1 MRTLMAN
8 FMSDIFSDK
17 EGGLEAPTRH
27 PVNWKEDSF
36 WDKEEFLKESE
47 RVYDVCHTCRRCV
60 SLCESFP
67 TLFDLIDES
76 ETFELDGVD
85 KNDFQKVVDECYMCD
100 LCYQTK
106 CPYVPPHPWALDFP
120 HLMLRGKA
128 IAYEEKNKP
137 LKQRARDS
145 LLTSTDKLGSLM
157 KLPLVDIT
165 YEAISASPKARK
177 VAAKITGVHEEAPW
191 PKFEKSVQKYEPQP
205 IETVT
210 STEKTTGKVALFV
223 GCYCRNNDAE
233 LANDLLKVLEH
244 NQIEAKIMVDDKCCG
259 MPKLDLGDLKSV
271 EDLME
276 QNVPKLMQEIEN
288 GYDIISLVP
297 SCVLMFKQGL
307 PLLFDD
313 KEELK
318 VIKQH
323 MFDPFEYLSDRESK
337 GLLNKDF
344 KNSLGKIAY
353 QVACHQRVQNIGPKT
368 KELLEL
374 VPETEV
380 QAIERCSGH
389 DGTYAVREETHKN
402 SVKIA
407 RPVSRKVDESE
418 PDHLTSDCPL
428 AAKQIQHVS
437 KNKPDSAHPI
447 SLIKKAYGVD

>member
-1 MRTLMAN
+1 
-8 FMSDIFSDK
+8 MSDIFSDK

-297 SCVLMFKQGL
+297 SCVLMFKQEL

-318 VIKQH
+318 FIKQH

>member
-1 MRTLMAN
+1 M
-8 FMSDIFSDK
+8 
-17 EGGLEAPTRH
+17 
-27 PVNWKEDSF
+27 
-36 WDKEEFLKESE
+36 
-47 RVYDVCHTCRRCV
+47 
-60 SLCESFP
+60 
-67 TLFDLIDES
+67 
-76 ETFELDGVD
+76 D

-297 SCVLMFKQGL
+297 SCVLMFKQEL

-323 MFDPFEYLSDRESK
+323 IFDPFEYLSDRESK

>member
-1 MRTLMAN
+1 
-8 FMSDIFSDK
+8 MSDIFSDK

-157 KLPLVDIT
+157 KLPLLDIT

-297 SCVLMFKQGL
+297 SCVLMFKQEL

-437 KNKPDSAHPI
+437 ENKPDSAHPI

>member
-1 MRTLMAN
+1 
-8 FMSDIFSDK
+8 MSDIFSDR

-27 PVNWKEDSF
+27 PVNWKEESF
-36 WDKEEFLKESE
+36 LDKEDFLKESE

-76 ETFELDGVD
+76 DTFELDGVD
-85 KNDFQKVVDECYMCD
+85 NNDFQKVVDECYMCD

-128 IAYEEKNKP
+128 IAYEEKNKS
-137 LKQRARDS
+137 LKQRSRDS
-145 LLTSTDKLGSLM
+145 VLTSTDRLGKLM
-157 KLPLVDIT
+157 KLPLIDIT
-165 YEAISASPKARK
+165 YKAISASPTARK
-177 VAAKITGVHEEAPW
+177 VASKLTGVHAEAPW
-191 PKFEKSVQKYEPQP
+191 PNFEKSVEQYIPKKLDKVQ
-205 IETVT
+205 V
-210 STEKTTGKVALFV
+210 TEKTTGKVAVFT
-223 GCYCRNNDAE
+223 GCYCRNNDAN

-244 NQIEAKIMVDDKCCG
+244 NGVEAKLMVNDKCCG

-271 EDLME
+271 EKLME
-276 QNVPKLMQEIEN
+276 ENVPILLEEIDN
-288 GYDIISLVP
+288 DYDIISLVP
-297 SCVLMFKQGL
+297 SCVLMFKQEL
-307 PLLFDD
+307 PLLFNDNKD
-313 KEELK
+313 LK
-318 VIKQH
+318 RIKKH

-337 GLLNKDF
+337 GLMNKDF
-344 KNSLGKIAY
+344 KTSLEKIAY

-374 VPETEV
+374 IPDTEV

-389 DGTYAVREETHKN
+389 DGTYAVKEETHKN

-437 KNKPDSAHPI
+437 KNKINTAHPI
-447 SLIKKAYGVD
+447 SLIKKAYGVE

>member
-1 MRTLMAN
+1 
-8 FMSDIFSDK
+8 MSDIFSEK

-27 PVNWKEDSF
+27 PVKWKEDAF
-36 WDKEEFLKESE
+36 LDKEAFLEESE

-76 ETFELDGVD
+76 DTFELDGVD

-128 IAYEEKNKP
+128 IAYQEKNKTF
-137 LKQRARDS
+137 KQRTRDS
-145 LLTSTDKLGSLM
+145 VLTSTDSLGKLM
-157 KLPLVDIT
+157 KLPLIDIT
-165 YEAISASPKARK
+165 YDAIASNSTSRK
-177 VAAKITGVHEEAPW
+177 LAGKLIGVHPEAPW
-191 PKFEKSVQKYEPQP
+191 PAFEKSVEHYTPKKIDQVQK
-205 IETVT
+205 TD
-210 STEKTTGKVALFV
+210 KTTGKVAVFT
-223 GCYCRNNDAE
+223 GCYCRNNDSN
-233 LANDLLKVLEH
+233 LANDLMKVLEH
-244 NQIEAKIMVDDKCCG
+244 NDIEAKLIVDDKCCG

-271 EDLME
+271 E
-276 QNVPKLMQEIEN
+276 KLMKQNTPTLLNEIEA
-288 GYDIISLVP
+288 GFDIISLVP
-297 SCVLMFKQGL
+297 SCVLMFKQEL
-307 PLLFDD
+307 PLLFDENED
-313 KEELK
+313 LK
-318 VIKQH
+318 IIKQH
-323 MFDPFEYLSDRESK
+323 VFDPFEYLSDRESK
-337 GLLNKDF
+337 GLMNKEF

-353 QVACHQRVQNIGPKT
+353 QVACHQRVQNMGPKT

-374 VPETEV
+374 VPDTEV

-389 DGTYAVREETHKN
+389 DGTYAVKEETHKN

-407 RPVSRKVDESE
+407 RPVSRKVDETE

-447 SLIKKAYGVD
+447 SLIKKAYGVE

>member
-1 MRTLMAN
+1 
-8 FMSDIFSDK
+8 MSDIFSDK

-297 SCVLMFKQGL
+297 SCVLMFKQEL

-437 KNKPDSAHPI
+437 QNKPDSAHPI

>member
-1 MRTLMAN
+1 MAS

-157 KLPLVDIT
+157 KLPLIDIT

-244 NQIEAKIMVDDKCCG
+244 NQIEAKIMLDDKCCG
-259 MPKLDLGDLKSV
+259 MPKLDLVDLKSV

-297 SCVLMFKQGL
+297 SCVLMFKQEL

>member
-1 MRTLMAN
+1 
-8 FMSDIFSDK
+8 
-17 EGGLEAPTRH
+17 
-27 PVNWKEDSF
+27 
-36 WDKEEFLKESE
+36 
-47 RVYDVCHTCRRCV
+47 
-60 SLCESFP
+60 
-67 TLFDLIDES
+67 
-76 ETFELDGVD
+76 
-85 KNDFQKVVDECYMCD
+85 MCD

-128 IAYEEKNKP
+128 IAYQEKNKS

-145 LLTSTDKLGSLM
+145 ALTSTDSLGKLM

-165 YEAISASPKARK
+165 YEAISKSPKARK
-177 VAAKITGVHEEAPW
+177 IASKITGVHEEAPW
-191 PKFEKSVQKYEPQP
+191 PNFEKSVKTYIPKS
-205 IETVT
+205 IENVT
-210 STEKTTGKVALFV
+210 ATDKTTGKVALFT

-233 LANDLLKVLEH
+233 LANDLLKVFEH
-244 NQIEAKIMVDDKCCG
+244 NNIETRVILDDKCCG

-271 EDLME
+271 ENLMKH
-276 QNVPKLMQEIEN
+276 NVPKLLQEIDE
-288 GYDIISLVP
+288 GFDIISLVP
-297 SCVLMFKQGL
+297 SCVLMFKQEL
-307 PLLFDD
+307 PLLFDEND
-313 KEELK
+313 DLK
-318 VIKQH
+318 KIKQH
-323 MFDPFEYLSDRESK
+323 IFDPFEYLSDRESK
-337 GLLNKDF
+337 GLMNKSF

-368 KELLEL
+368 KELLEM
-374 VPETEV
+374 VPDTEV

-407 RPVSRKVDESE
+407 RPVTRKVDEAE

>member
-1 MRTLMAN
+1 
-8 FMSDIFSDK
+8 MSDIFSEK

-27 PVNWKEDSF
+27 PVDWKDPSF
-36 WDKEEFLKESE
+36 MDKEEFLKESE

-128 IAYEEKNKP
+128 IAYEEKNKS
-137 LKQRARDS
+137 LKKRVRDKV
-145 LLTSTDKLGSLM
+145 LTSTDKLGKFM

-165 YEAISASPKARK
+165 YEAISSNNSVRK
-177 VAAKITGVHEEAPW
+177 VASKVTGVHADAPW
-191 PKFEKSVQKYEPQP
+191 PKFESSVEKYTPKT
-205 IETVT
+205 IEKVT
-210 STEKTTGKVALFV
+210 TTEKTTGKVAV
-223 GCYCRNNDAE
+223 YTGCYCRNNDAN

-244 NQIEAKIMVDDKCCG
+244 NGVEAKLMIDDKCCG

-271 EDLME
+271 ESLME
-276 QNVPKLMQEIEN
+276 QNTPLLLAEIEQ

-297 SCVLMFKQGL
+297 SCVLMYKQEL

-313 KEELK
+313 NQDLK
-318 VIKQH
+318 KIKQH
-323 MFDPFEYLSDRESK
+323 IFDPFEFLSYREDK

-344 KNSLGKIAY
+344 KKSLGKIAY

-374 VPETEV
+374 VPDTEV

-389 DGTYAVREETHKN
+389 DGTYAVKEETHNN

-418 PDHLTSDCPL
+418 ADHLTSDCPL

-447 SLIKKAYGVD
+447 SLIKKAYGVE

>member
-1 MRTLMAN
+1 
-8 FMSDIFSDK
+8 MSDIFSDK

-297 SCVLMFKQGL
+297 SCVLMFKQEL

-437 KNKPDSAHPI
+437 ENKPDSAHPI

>member
-1 MRTLMAN
+1 MAS

-297 SCVLMFKQGL
+297 SCVLMFKQEL

-313 KEELK
+313 KEDLK

-428 AAKQIQHVS
+428 AAKQIQYVS

>member
-1 MRTLMAN
+1 
-8 FMSDIFSDK
+8 MSDIFSDK

-223 GCYCRNNDAE
+223 GCYCRNNDAK

-297 SCVLMFKQGL
+297 SCVLMFKQEL

-428 AAKQIQHVS
+428 AAKQIKHVS